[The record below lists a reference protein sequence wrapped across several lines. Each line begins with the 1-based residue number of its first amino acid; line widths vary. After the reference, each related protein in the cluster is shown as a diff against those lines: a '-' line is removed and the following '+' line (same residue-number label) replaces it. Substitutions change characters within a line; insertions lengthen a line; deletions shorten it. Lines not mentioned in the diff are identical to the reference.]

1 MNVGDMKFAKLTL
14 VWLLFAS
21 VLHAENWPQF
31 RGMNASG
38 RTDGNNIPESWN
50 IESKENILWST
61 EIPGVGH
68 SSPIVWGDRIFLT
81 TAIGYES
88 NWHDDSVE
96 HTWKM
101 FSIDSKTGKILWE
114 QTAYKGFPRAKRHE
128 KSSQANSTPVTDGKY
143 VAAIMGSEGIYVYD
157 FDGKLVWKKDLGLLN
172 PGLASDNTSQW
183 GYASSPIIYKNML
196 IIQLDRHENSFL
208 AAFNVAD
215 GKEIWRTPRTDELP
229 SWSSPTIYNAKNH
242 TEILT
247 NGQFF
252 RGYDVQ
258 NGKEIWRFKDAA
270 EVKQPTPLVEGDTFY
285 FAGGYPRGR
294 PFYALRAGGTGD
306 ISLKEGE
313 SKNDFLVWKIE
324 KGGPYTPTQIVYKGY
339 LYSVQNNGVLTSY
352 DVQTGEKKYETKLD
366 GDFSASPVASD
377 DNLFFTSEDG
387 VISVVKA
394 GPEFKLVSKIDM
406 DTPCYA
412 TPAIANRVMYI
423 RTLDTLFAIGKKDS
437 NQ

>member
-1 MNVGDMKFAKLTL
+1 MRFAKLML
-14 VWLLFAS
+14 VLLFFAF
-21 VLHAENWPQF
+21 VVNAENWPQF
-31 RGMNASG
+31 RGSNASG
-38 RTDGNNIPESWN
+38 KADGNNIPESWN
-50 IESKENILWST
+50 IESKANILWST

-96 HTWKM
+96 HTWKI
-101 FSIDSKTGKILWE
+101 FSIDAETGKILWD
-114 QTAYKGFPRAKRHE
+114 QTAYKGLPRAKRHE

-143 VAAIMGSEGIYVYD
+143 VAAIMGSEGLFVYD
-157 FDGKLVWKKDLGLLN
+157 FNGKLVWKKDLGLLN

-196 IIQLDRHENSFL
+196 IIQIDKHENSYL
-208 AAFNVAD
+208 AAFNVED
-215 GKEIWRTPRTDELP
+215 GKEIWKTPRPDELP
-229 SWSSPTIYNAKNH
+229 SWSTPTIYNGKNH

-258 NGKEIWRFKDAA
+258 NGKEMWRFKDAA
-270 EVKQPTPLVEGDTFY
+270 EVKQPTPLADGDTLI

-294 PFYALRAGGTGD
+294 PFYALRAGATGD
-306 ISLKEGE
+306 ITLKEGE
-313 SKNDFLVWKIE
+313 TKNNFLVWKIE

-352 DVQTGEKKYETKLD
+352 DIQTGEKKYETKLD
-366 GDFSASPVASD
+366 GDYSASPVASD
-377 DNLFFTSEDG
+377 DNLFFASEDG
-387 VISVVKA
+387 VVSVVKA
-394 GPEFKLVSKIDM
+394 GPEFKLVSKNDM
-406 DTPCYA
+406 DSPCYA
-412 TPAIANRVMYI
+412 TPAIANRVMYL
-423 RTLDTLFAIGKKDS
+423 RTLDTLYAIGKKDS
-437 NQ
+437 AQ